1 MQRSLAD
8 NAAEFV
14 NSNRGTYAKDEKVFR
29 ASSLY
34 DRNRVYFNELQPL
47 SIEAVD
53 CIKSWPCCPGGFTR
67 PFETGDA
74 RAGL

>member
-29 ASSLY
+29 ASSLH
-34 DRNRVYFNELQPL
+34 DRNRVYFNELSRWVYPT
-47 SIEAVD
+47 I
-53 CIKSWPCCPGGFTR
+53 
-67 PFETGDA
+67 
-74 RAGL
+74 

>member
-34 DRNRVYFNELQPL
+34 DRNLRLGMRVPDSNQLLP
-47 SIEAVD
+47 
-53 CIKSWPCCPGGFTR
+53 
-67 PFETGDA
+67 
-74 RAGL
+74 